1 MNSIPLVEIVVVAVK
16 FLPSIYL
23 YSKTAGVPMI
33 EYPYL
38 LRGLVPKKIRKRRNI
53 TKLPMPIS
61 SIENIMA

>member
-38 LRGLVPKKIRKRRNI
+38 LRGLVPKKLEREE
-53 TKLPMPIS
+53 TLPNYQCPFHLLKI
-61 SIENIMA
+61 

>member
-38 LRGLVPKKIRKRRNI
+38 LRGLVPKKLEKEE
-53 TKLPMPIS
+53 TLPNYQCPFHLLKI
-61 SIENIMA
+61 